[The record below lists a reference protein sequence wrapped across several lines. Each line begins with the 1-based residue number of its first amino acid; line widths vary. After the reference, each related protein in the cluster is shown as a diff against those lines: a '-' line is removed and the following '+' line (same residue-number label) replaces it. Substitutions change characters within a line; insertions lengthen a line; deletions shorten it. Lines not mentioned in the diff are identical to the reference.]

1 MKKAIVSGANGF
13 VGTALCK
20 ELANQGVAIIAI
32 VRNSNSNIESL
43 NEIKG
48 IRIVY
53 ADLSDYKHLDDQIKD
68 KDIDVFYHLA
78 WNGTA
83 GTLRS
88 NSDVQLDNVKHTC
101 DAVRACSRMQCQKF
115 IFASSIMEYEIES
128 LMQTERTPTVSTI
141 YSTAKITA
149 DYMARTISGA
159 LGIKYVRALISNIYG
174 PGETSPRLINTQNI
188 LSQAIS

>member
-53 ADLSDYKHLDDQIKD
+53 ADLSDYKHLDD
-68 KDIDVFYHLA
+68 
-78 WNGTA
+78 
-83 GTLRS
+83 
-88 NSDVQLDNVKHTC
+88 
-101 DAVRACSRMQCQKF
+101 
-115 IFASSIMEYEIES
+115 
-128 LMQTERTPTVSTI
+128 
-141 YSTAKITA
+141 
-149 DYMARTISGA
+149 
-159 LGIKYVRALISNIYG
+159 
-174 PGETSPRLINTQNI
+174 
-188 LSQAIS
+188 